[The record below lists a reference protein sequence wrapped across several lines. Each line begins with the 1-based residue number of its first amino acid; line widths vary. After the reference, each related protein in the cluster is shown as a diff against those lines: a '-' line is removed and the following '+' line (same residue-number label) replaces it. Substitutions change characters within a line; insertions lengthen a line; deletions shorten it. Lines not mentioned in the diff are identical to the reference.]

1 MAQVI
6 VRNLDDDVAARL
18 KQRAAQRG
26 RSMEEEVRRI
36 LREAVRD
43 ELAAP
48 KAGTRLASYFAGLG
62 FVGPLPELRGEEPVP
77 ADFTRLSRRKA
88 PRKS

>member
-1 MAQVI
+1 MAQFT
-6 VRNLDDDVAARL
+6 VRNLEDEVAQRL

-43 ELAAP
+43 PLAP
-48 KAGTRLASYFAGLG
+48 QPPGTRMAARFAGLG
-62 FVGPLPELRGEEPVP
+62 FTGALPELRGQEVRP
-77 ADFTRLSRRKA
+77 AEIRK
-88 PRKS
+88 R

>member
-1 MAQVI
+1 MAQFT
-6 VRNLDDDVAARL
+6 VRSLEDDVVQRL

-43 ELAAP
+43 ERRPQAP
-48 KAGTRLASYFAGLG
+48 GTRMAARFAGSG
-62 FVGPLPELRGEEPVP
+62 FRGPLPELRGQELQLPEAGRP
-77 ADFTRLSRRKA
+77 
-88 PRKS
+88 